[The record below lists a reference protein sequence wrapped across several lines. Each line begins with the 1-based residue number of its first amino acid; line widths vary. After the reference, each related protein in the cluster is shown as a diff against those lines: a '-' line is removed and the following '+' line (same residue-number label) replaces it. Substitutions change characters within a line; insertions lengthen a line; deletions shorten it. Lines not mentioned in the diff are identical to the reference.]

1 MRQLNLRQFFLY
13 VYAGKIETSRRRPSV
28 DDDKNH
34 QKNEEF
40 DKHQL
45 AELIS
50 QNMRAN
56 NVYVPTSH
64 T

>member
-1 MRQLNLRQFFLY
+1 MTQLKQFFSY
-13 VYAGKIETSRRRPSV
+13 VCAGKIETSRRQPSV
-28 DDDKNH
+28 DDDKN
-34 QKNEEF
+34 QKNVEF
-40 DKHQL
+40 DKHHL